1 MLLCIKAATFFWF
14 YRKIRSI
21 EQKRSMVEGTDAKG
35 ALLQKCAICIWQAK
49 LIFIIGTVYIKNSF
63 IAFSII
69 TSYNKRKNAEGVYR

>member
-1 MLLCIKAATFFWF
+1 MG
-14 YRKIRSI
+14 
-21 EQKRSMVEGTDAKG
+21 EGTDAKG
-35 ALLQKCAICIWQAK
+35 ALLQKRARCIWQAN